1 MYEIFEQLLQ
11 KYGIT
16 AYRVAK
22 ETGISQTTL
31 SDWKRGRS
39 IPKNDKLQKI
49 ADYFGVSVD
58 YLTSG
63 KEYNEIE
70 LTEKDER
77 DIAKKLN
84 DTLMQLESCDGRM
97 FDGEPLDE
105 QSKELLKI
113 SLESAIRTA
122 KITAKKKFTPNKYK

>member
-63 KEYNEIE
+63 KEYNETE

-84 DTLMQLESCDGRM
+84 DTLMQLESCDGLM

-105 QSKELLKI
+105 QSKELLKV

>member
-1 MYEIFEQLLQ
+1 MYEIFSKLLTQ
-11 KYGIT
+11 HNVK
-16 AYRVAK
+16 ASDVSKA
-22 ETGISQTTL
+22 TGINQTVF
-31 SDWKRGRS
+31 SEWKKGKS
-39 IPKNDKLQKI
+39 NPKIDKLQKI
-49 ADYFGVSVD
+49 AEYFGVSVD

-63 KEYNEIE
+63 KEYNEIK

-84 DTLMQLESCDGRM
+84 DTLMQLESCDGLM

-105 QSKELLKI
+105 QSKELLKV

>member
-1 MYEIFEQLLQ
+1 MYEIFSKLLTQ
-11 KYGIT
+11 HNVK
-16 AYRVAK
+16 ASDVSKA
-22 ETGISQTTL
+22 TGINQTVF
-31 SDWKRGRS
+31 SEWKKGKS
-39 IPKNDKLQKI
+39 NPKIDKLQKI
-49 ADYFGVSVD
+49 AEYFGVSVD

-63 KEYNEIE
+63 KEYNEIK
-70 LTEKDER
+70 LNEKDER

-84 DTLMQLESCDGRM
+84 DTLMQLESCDGLM

-105 QSKELLKI
+105 QSKELLKV